1 VKPLA
6 YDLAGDLAPGAYV
19 VVDRLRDTRR
29 LRQIPGAR
37 AWFHHDGVCGV
48 LSDEGPYLAPDDPVL
63 VTVPASRAAELGEA
77 IGFVPPIGKGMVS
90 GDVGTV
96 PEPLSRLLT
105 AASDI
110 LILASHPD
118 FMDDDRA

>member
-1 VKPLA
+1 
-6 YDLAGDLAPGAYV
+6 
-19 VVDRLRDTRR
+19 
-29 LRQIPGAR
+29 
-37 AWFHHDGVCGV
+37 
-48 LSDEGPYLAPDDPVL
+48 
-63 VTVPASRAAELGEA
+63 
-77 IGFVPPIGKGMVS
+77 VS